1 MLKQQGKK
9 AKFDFV
15 FGHHNPSEPEE
26 KEKEGST
33 SSLGLPR

>member
-1 MLKQQGKK
+1 MLKSWGKK

-33 SSLGLPR
+33 SSLWRPR